1 MADITNTPQ
10 TDLIISMQSIM
21 KSAIKQLKENG
32 VDDIRITHLV
42 KEMLPT
48 SAITIWT
55 KDDYTQ
61 SAFELG
67 LIDEGESISDD
78 TAEGISEYIMD
89 NHDASIGV
97 NWDVIEIAVEQIL
110 MEERAYD

>member
-1 MADITNTPQ
+1 MDNIINTPQ
-10 TDLIISMQSIM
+10 TDMIISMQSII

-42 KEMLPT
+42 QEMLPT

-55 KDDYTQ
+55 KEDYTH
-61 SAFELG
+61 SAFELE
-67 LIDEGESISDD
+67 LIDKGECLSDD
-78 TAEGISEYIMD
+78 TAEAIADYIMD

-97 NWDVIEIAVEQIL
+97 NWDVIEEAVQQIL
-110 MEERAYD
+110 TEEKAYT